1 MVEKLEVT
9 PASAENDNLNS
20 LKKQLSTA
28 ELQKAKDYALT
39 LRDNRQNTITNY
51 GKDVQNEMTKF
62 TDEVLLNVKNKD
74 TGEIGESL
82 RNLVVSLDSAD
93 PEKMVN
99 SNRGIRRFFNKLR
112 LSVFEMTAKY
122 QEVSVQIDQVT
133 ERLKAQEASL
143 LEDNAILDQMYQVN
157 LDYYKSLNVL
167 IVGGQL
173 RSAEMQ
179 NEIEEKQAVLDE
191 QAADQMQYQVL
202 RDLKDQKDQKD
213 RLEQRVN
220 DLLLTR
226 EITIQ
231 QAPQIKLI
239 QNANSILSE
248 KIHSSINTAI
258 PLWKNQV
265 GIAISLLR
273 QKNALEAQEAVAD
286 ATNELLKKNSSM
298 LRQQTV
304 DVVKATQRGVVD
316 VETLKATQADL
327 VATLQEVMTVQQ
339 EGEQKRKNVQAEL
352 DILENNFQAKIL
364 ANTQNISKSKANEE
378 LQ

>member
-99 SNRGIRRFFNKLR
+99 SNRGIRRFLNKLR

-202 RDLKDQKDQKD
+202 RDLKDQKD

>member
-51 GKDVQNEMTKF
+51 GKDVQNERTKL

-157 LDYYKSLNVL
+157 LDYYKSLHVL

-202 RDLKDQKDQKD
+202 RDLKDQKD

>member
-202 RDLKDQKDQKD
+202 RDLKDQKD
-213 RLEQRVN
+213 RLEQRV
-220 DLLLTR
+220 
-226 EITIQ
+226 
-231 QAPQIKLI
+231 
-239 QNANSILSE
+239 
-248 KIHSSINTAI
+248 
-258 PLWKNQV
+258 
-265 GIAISLLR
+265 
-273 QKNALEAQEAVAD
+273 
-286 ATNELLKKNSSM
+286 
-298 LRQQTV
+298 
-304 DVVKATQRGVVD
+304 
-316 VETLKATQADL
+316 
-327 VATLQEVMTVQQ
+327 
-339 EGEQKRKNVQAEL
+339 
-352 DILENNFQAKIL
+352 
-364 ANTQNISKSKANEE
+364 
-378 LQ
+378 

>member
-51 GKDVQNEMTKF
+51 GKDVQTAMTQF

-202 RDLKDQKDQKD
+202 RDLKDQKD

>member
-28 ELQKAKDYALT
+28 ELHQAKDYALT

-74 TGEIGESL
+74 NGEIGESL

-202 RDLKDQKDQKD
+202 RDLKDQKD

>member
-133 ERLKAQEASL
+133 ERLKSQEASL

-202 RDLKDQKDQKD
+202 RDLKDQKD

>member
-133 ERLKAQEASL
+133 ERVKAQEASL

-202 RDLKDQKDQKD
+202 RDLKDQKD

>member
-202 RDLKDQKDQKD
+202 RDLKDQKD

-364 ANTQNISKSKANEE
+364 ANTQNISKSKVNEE

>member
-202 RDLKDQKDQKD
+202 RDLKDQKD

-339 EGEQKRKNVQAEL
+339 EGEQKRKNVKAEL

>member
-112 LSVFEMTAKY
+112 FSVFEMTAKY

-202 RDLKDQKDQKD
+202 RDLKDQKD

>member
-202 RDLKDQKDQKD
+202 RDLKDQKD

-286 ATNELLKKNSSM
+286 ATNELLKKNSNM

>member
-179 NEIEEKQAVLDE
+179 NEIEEKHAVLDE

-202 RDLKDQKDQKD
+202 RDLKDQKD

>member
-1 MVEKLEVT
+1 MVEILEVT

-202 RDLKDQKDQKD
+202 RDLKDQKD

>member
-202 RDLKDQKDQKD
+202 RDLKDQKD

-316 VETLKATQADL
+316 VETLRATQADL

>member
-82 RNLVVSLDSAD
+82 RNLVVSLDGAD

-202 RDLKDQKDQKD
+202 RDLKDQKD

>member
-157 LDYYKSLNVL
+157 LDYYKSLDVL

-202 RDLKDQKDQKD
+202 RDLKDQKD

>member
-1 MVEKLEVT
+1 
-9 PASAENDNLNS
+9 
-20 LKKQLSTA
+20 
-28 ELQKAKDYALT
+28 
-39 LRDNRQNTITNY
+39 
-51 GKDVQNEMTKF
+51 MTKF

-74 TGEIGESL
+74 NGEIGESL

-202 RDLKDQKDQKD
+202 RDLKDQKD

>member
-20 LKKQLSTA
+20 LKKQLLTA

-202 RDLKDQKDQKD
+202 RDLKDQKD

>member
-93 PEKMVN
+93 PETMVN

-202 RDLKDQKDQKD
+202 RDLKDQKD

>member
-202 RDLKDQKDQKD
+202 RDLKDQKD
-213 RLEQRVN
+213 RLEHRVN

-327 VATLQEVMTVQQ
+327 VATLQEVMNVQQ

>member
-62 TDEVLLNVKNKD
+62 TDEGLLNVKNKD

-202 RDLKDQKDQKD
+202 RDLKDQKD

>member
-202 RDLKDQKDQKD
+202 RDLKDQKD

-316 VETLKATQADL
+316 VEALKATQADL

>member
-9 PASAENDNLNS
+9 PVSAENDNLNS

-28 ELQKAKDYALT
+28 ELQKAKDYALA

-202 RDLKDQKDQKD
+202 RDLKDQKD

>member
-202 RDLKDQKDQKD
+202 RDLKDQKD

-304 DVVKATQRGVVD
+304 DVVKAPQRGVVD

>member
-202 RDLKDQKDQKD
+202 RDLKDQKD

-352 DILENNFQAKIL
+352 DILENNFQAKFL

>member
-20 LKKQLSTA
+20 LKKHLSTA

-202 RDLKDQKDQKD
+202 RDLKDQKD

>member
-112 LSVFEMTAKY
+112 LSVFDMTAKY

-202 RDLKDQKDQKD
+202 RDLKDQKD

>member
-202 RDLKDQKDQKD
+202 RDLKDQKD

-273 QKNALEAQEAVAD
+273 QKNALEAQEAVTD

>member
-1 MVEKLEVT
+1 M
-9 PASAENDNLNS
+9 
-20 LKKQLSTA
+20 
-28 ELQKAKDYALT
+28 
-39 LRDNRQNTITNY
+39 
-51 GKDVQNEMTKF
+51 
-62 TDEVLLNVKNKD
+62 
-74 TGEIGESL
+74 
-82 RNLVVSLDSAD
+82 
-93 PEKMVN
+93 
-99 SNRGIRRFFNKLR
+99 
-112 LSVFEMTAKY
+112 
-122 QEVSVQIDQVT
+122 
-133 ERLKAQEASL
+133 

-202 RDLKDQKDQKD
+202 RDLKDQKD

-273 QKNALEAQEAVAD
+273 QKNAQEAVAD

>member
-202 RDLKDQKDQKD
+202 RDLKDQKD